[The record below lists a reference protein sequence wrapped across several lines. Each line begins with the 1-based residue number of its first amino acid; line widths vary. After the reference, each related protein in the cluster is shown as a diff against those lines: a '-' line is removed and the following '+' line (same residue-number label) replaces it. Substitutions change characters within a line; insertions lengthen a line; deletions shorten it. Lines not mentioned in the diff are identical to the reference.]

1 MLEGHI
7 KKDGTQYGRIQET
20 SIGYLNKYAIFM
32 KKKKK
37 IKSHKKGFLEKFL
50 EI

>member
-37 IKSHKKGFLEKFL
+37 LNPTKKDF
-50 EI
+50 